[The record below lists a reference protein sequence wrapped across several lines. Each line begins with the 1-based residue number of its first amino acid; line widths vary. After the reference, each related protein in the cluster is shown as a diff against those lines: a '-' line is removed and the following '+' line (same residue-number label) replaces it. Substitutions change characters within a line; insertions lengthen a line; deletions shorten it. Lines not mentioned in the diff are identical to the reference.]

1 MQDKQHDI
9 ESWDDSIVQKIW
21 ILMRVWAE
29 VRFNFVYFDQVPEL
43 DWDKEVKN
51 AIPKILT
58 SEDIVQYYEIL

>member
-1 MQDKQHDI
+1 MQDKQPDI